1 LSYLGLGTAE
11 PTPSRGLM
19 LSGLAPSYAEK
30 ALWTAALPGLA
41 ISSLEWG
48 NPSSPTLLALHGLRG
63 HGHSWDSFSEP
74 MSGEHRILTLDQR
87 GRGASDWA
95 PDGQYTSEAYVKD
108 LEGFCEALQL
118 QNIVLMGHSMG
129 GRNSMVFTARH
140 PSMVNRLIIV
150 DIGPEGDPRGTARIK
165 RETVAAQEEYI
176 SFEELFEA
184 QQKSNPLLSPEVL
197 RRRLT
202 YQTKTLPNGKIGWRY
217 DVEIRRQWR
226 EDRRPPQDDLWPAI
240 ANIPCPTLIVRGT
253 ETDVLPV
260 QVAQRM
266 VQGMPKAQLAHVE
279 RAAHMVMEE
288 NPEGFLRA
296 VRDFLESTA

>member
-1 LSYLGLGTAE
+1 MAV
-11 PTPSRGLM
+11 RVK
-19 LSGLAPSYAEK
+19 YADK
-30 ALWTAALPGLA
+30 TVVANALKLHY
-41 ISSLEWG
+41 LEWG
-48 NPSSPTLLALHGLRG
+48 DPSSPTLIALHGLRG

-74 MSGEHRILTLDQR
+74 MAGAFHILALDQR
-87 GRGASDWA
+87 GRGDSDRA
-95 PDGQYTSEAYVKD
+95 ADGQYTSEAYVKD

-118 QNIVLMGHSMG
+118 RNFILMGHSMG

-140 PSMVNRLIIV
+140 PSMVNRLIVV
-150 DIGPEGDPRGTARIK
+150 DIGPEGDPRGAARIK
-165 RETVAAQEEYI
+165 REIVAAQEEYT

-202 YQTKTLPNGKIGWRY
+202 YQTTTLPHGKIGWRY

-226 EDRRPPQDDLWPAI
+226 EDRRPPQEDLWPAI
-240 ANIPCPTLIVRGT
+240 AQIPCPTLIVRGM
-253 ETDVLPV
+253 ETDVLPL

-266 VQGMPKAQLAHVE
+266 VQIMPKAQLAQVE

-288 NPEGFLRA
+288 NPEGFLRV

>member
-1 LSYLGLGTAE
+1 MTVQVKYMDKTAVVNGLK
-11 PTPSRGLM
+11 LH
-19 LSGLAPSYAEK
+19 Y
-30 ALWTAALPGLA
+30 
-41 ISSLEWG
+41 LEWG
-48 NPSSPTLLALHGLRG
+48 NSSAPTLIALHGLRG

-74 MSGEHRILTLDQR
+74 MSGEYRILALDQR
-87 GRGASDWA
+87 GRGDSDWA

-118 QNIVLMGHSMG
+118 RNFILMGHSMG

-165 RETVAAQEEYI
+165 NEIVAAQEEYT

-184 QQKSNPLLSPEVL
+184 QQKGNSLLSPEVL

-202 YQTKTLPNGKIGWRY
+202 YQTKTLSNGKIGWRY

-226 EDRRPPQDDLWPAI
+226 EDKRPPQEDLWPAI
-240 ANIPCPTLIVRGT
+240 ANVPCPTLIVRGI
-253 ETDVLPV
+253 ETDVLPLHV
-260 QVAQRM
+260 AHRMMQV
-266 VQGMPKAQLAHVE
+266 MPKAQLAHVE

-288 NPEGFLRA
+288 NPEGFLRV

>member
-1 LSYLGLGTAE
+1 MTVRVTYMDKTVVVNGLT
-11 PTPSRGLM
+11 LH
-19 LSGLAPSYAEK
+19 Y
-30 ALWTAALPGLA
+30 
-41 ISSLEWG
+41 LEWG
-48 NPSSPTLLALHGLRG
+48 DPSSPTLIALHGLRG

-74 MSGEHRILTLDQR
+74 MAGAFHIHALDQR
-87 GRGASDWA
+87 GRGDSDWA

-118 QNIVLMGHSMG
+118 RNFILMGHSMG

-140 PSMVNRLIIV
+140 LSMVNRLIIV
-150 DIGPEGDPRGTARIK
+150 DIGPDGDPQGTARIT
-165 RETVAAQEEYI
+165 RELVAAQEEYT

-226 EDRRPPQDDLWPAI
+226 EDRRPPQEDLWSAI
-240 ANIPCPTLIVRGT
+240 AHIPCPTLIVRGM
-253 ETDVLPV
+253 ETDVLPLDA
-260 QVAQRM
+260 AQRM
-266 VQGMPKAQLAHVE
+266 LQVMPKAQLAHVE

-288 NPEGFLRA
+288 NPEGFLRV

>member
-1 LSYLGLGTAE
+1 MTVQAKYVDKTVVVNGLK
-11 PTPSRGLM
+11 LH
-19 LSGLAPSYAEK
+19 Y
-30 ALWTAALPGLA
+30 
-41 ISSLEWG
+41 LEWG
-48 NPSSPTLLALHGLRG
+48 DASSPTLIALHGLRG

-74 MSGEHRILTLDQR
+74 MSGAYRILALDQR
-87 GRGASDWA
+87 GRGDSDWA

-118 QNIVLMGHSMG
+118 RHFILMGHSMG

-150 DIGPEGDPRGTARIK
+150 DIGPEGDPQGSARIK
-165 RETVAAQEEYI
+165 REIVAAQEEYA
-176 SFEELFEA
+176 SFDALFEA
-184 QQKSNPLLSPEVL
+184 QQKANPLLSPEVL

-202 YQTKTLPNGKIGWRY
+202 YQTTTLPNGKIGWRY

-226 EDRRPPQDDLWPAI
+226 EARRPPQEDLWPAI
-240 ANIPCPTLIVRGT
+240 AKIPCPTLIVRGMV
-253 ETDVLPV
+253 TDVLPL

-266 VQGMPKAQLAHVE
+266 VQVMPKTQLAQVE

-288 NPEGFLRA
+288 NPEGFLRV
-296 VRDFLESTA
+296 VRDFLERTA

>member
-1 LSYLGLGTAE
+1 MTVQVQYVDRTVGVNGL
-11 PTPSRGLM
+11 
-19 LSGLAPSYAEK
+19 K
-30 ALWTAALPGLA
+30 
-41 ISSLEWG
+41 IHCLEWG
-48 NPSSPTLLALHGLRG
+48 DPSSPTLIALHGLRG

-74 MSGEHRILTLDQR
+74 MSSAYHILALDQR
-87 GRGASDWA
+87 GRGDSDWA

-118 QNIVLMGHSMG
+118 RHFILMGHSMG
-129 GRNSMVFTARH
+129 GRNSMVFAARH

-165 RETVAAQEEYI
+165 REIVAAQEEYP

-184 QQKSNPLLSPEVL
+184 QQQGNPLLSPEML

-226 EDRRPPQDDLWPAI
+226 EDRRPSQEELWPAI
-240 ANIPCPTLIVRGT
+240 ATIPCPTLIVRGM
-253 ETDVLPV
+253 ETDVLPL

-266 VQGMPKAQLAHVE
+266 LQVMPKAQLAQVE

-288 NPEGFLRA
+288 NPEGFLQV
-296 VRDFLESTA
+296 VRDFLKSTA